1 MLDRIRAFSR
11 RARQY
16 TLAYY
21 ALRKQQQE
29 QQAIGNQAAE
39 NLATS
44 EALQLTTVKIEQMVK
59 QFKTHRCA
67 VDFDSAFIK
76 SVIVKKDNE

>member
-1 MLDRIRAFSR
+1 M
-11 RARQY
+11 
-16 TLAYY
+16 LAYY
-21 ALRKQQQE
+21 ALCQQQQE

-44 EALQLTTVKIEQMVK
+44 EASELTTVKIEQMVK
-59 QFKTHRCA
+59 QFKTHHCA

-76 SVIVKKDNE
+76 SVIVKKRMNEYYY